1 MIRTEETPID
11 YIWKLYSLA
20 KKKDLENGF
29 EFEPTNYQWAL
40 GMNII
45 VDLSEGLQYINHK
58 YEPSTVFGIPVTIN
72 YANPT
77 DITLWKNVT
86 EELY

>member
-1 MIRTEETPID
+1 MIRAEETPMD

-20 KKKDLENGF
+20 QKKDLENGF
-29 EFEPTNYQWAL
+29 EFEPTNYQLVL
-40 GMNII
+40 GRNII
-45 VDLSEGLQYINHK
+45 VDLSLALQYINHK
-58 YEPSTVFGIPVTIN
+58 DEPSTVFDIPVTIN